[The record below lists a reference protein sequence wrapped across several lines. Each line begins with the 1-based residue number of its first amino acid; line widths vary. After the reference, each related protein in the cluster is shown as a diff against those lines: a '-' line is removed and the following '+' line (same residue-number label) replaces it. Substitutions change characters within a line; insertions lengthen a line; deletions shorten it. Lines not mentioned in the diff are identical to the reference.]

1 MQDILSA
8 SQDKGRRHAFKS
20 GGAQANKII
29 FGPIDLK
36 KWEDPTI
43 HLLWSEQKTG
53 GAWALPAHSK
63 TTPLESS
70 I

>member
-36 KWEDPTI
+36 KWGAQPYI
-43 HLLWSEQKTG
+43 YSSLSQK
-53 GAWALPAHSK
+53 
-63 TTPLESS
+63 LEGPGSS
-70 I
+70 SP